1 MEIPNI
7 VIDTNVIVSSLRS
20 KRGASFKLISLL
32 TSDLFDFSISVP
44 LVLEYE
50 SVLFRKLNN
59 KPYTEDD
66 INDFLNYICKV
77 GDKRKVYF
85 LWRPFLKDAKDD
97 MVLELAIESN
107 SDYIITFN
115 KNDFVGSEKFG
126 KEILTPSEFLT
137 KLKEKNEHIKFTN
150 P

>member
-1 MEIPNI
+1 LTASSDSALLMFSALRFSFNI
-7 VIDTNVIVSSLRS
+7 VVQ
-20 KRGASFKLISLL
+20 
-32 TSDLFDFSISVP
+32 
-44 LVLEYE
+44 
-50 SVLFRKLNN
+50 
-59 KPYTEDD
+59 
-66 INDFLNYICKV
+66 
-77 GDKRKVYF
+77 VYF